1 MDYLVYRFRAN
12 GLNSTHSWENQT
24 ITDITEKASTKTT
37 KNAISTQKK
46 QAMKAI
52 ARKGYFMLSL

>member
-12 GLNSTHSWENQT
+12 GLNSTYSWENQT
-24 ITDITEKASTKTT
+24 ISETTEKASTKTK
-37 KNAISTQKK
+37 KNTISSQMK

-52 ARKGYFMLSL
+52 AREGYFMLSL